1 MAVLVFRGGRWRWG
15 RGGWGGFIPHAGP
28 GQGLWPVGGVE
39 VDAGLVW
46 LVAAG
51 ERCVSSRA
59 TTSTGTPRRIS
70 PDDYPYRARWRVS
83 SLLHAADR
91 AGADQESDRRNA
103 AVSVPVAWRPSPV
116 RAAAPCTC
124 SWTTRPWPDAGQR
137 WRTPGSGSPT
147 SASPAPARMA
157 GAWRAA
163 ARALPHV
170 PLVAT
175 EHNQMSWPAGD
186 HTPRARDAARRV
198 DLVFAH
204 GPPARAWAARIG
216 LDDGRLRDGRS
227 SVEDLSAAALPGLPS
242 PRLTLA
248 GRLRGDKAPDVL
260 IEALAL
266 IDAPPPA
273 YLAGDGPLRG
283 ALTRLIRV
291 GGLEAVVHLPGW
303 SHEPARYIAQAT
315 VHVVPHARSRGRK
328 APCWPSGSA
337 SRSSAP
343 RSTAWRA
350 PWAGAAASWS
360 RGDPRALA
368 GALSRVLAGERPIPP
383 SAGPAPGS
391 SPPAQRPRYTP
402 APSGAGPGRVGCSP
416 DRDGRAYGPPGHSA
430 PACVQRERPVRSR
443 KPRF

>member
-227 SVEDLSAAALPGLPS
+227 SVEGLSAAALPGLPS

-283 ALTRLIRV
+283 ALTRLIRAR
-291 GGLEAVVHLPGW
+291 GLEAVVHLCRDGPMSRPAT
-303 SHEPARYIAQAT
+303 SHRPPCT
-315 VHVVPHARSRGRK
+315 SSPHARSRGRK
-328 APCWPSGSA
+328 APCWPWARRPGRRHRGRRPGA
-337 SRSSAP
+337 HPGRGP
-343 RSTAWRA
+343 R
-350 PWAGAAASWS
+350 
-360 RGDPRALA
+360 
-368 GALSRVLAGERPIPP
+368 RP
-383 SAGPAPGS
+383 GPA
-391 SPPAQRPRYTP
+391 RTP
-402 APSGAGPGRVGCSP
+402 APSPGRCP
-416 DRDGRAYGPPGHSA
+416 RPGRRAPRPRPQPGLR
-430 PACVQRERPVRSR
+430 PAVHPQRSGRGIR
-443 KPRF
+443 

>member
-1 MAVLVFRGGRWRWG
+1 
-15 RGGWGGFIPHAGP
+15 
-28 GQGLWPVGGVE
+28 
-39 VDAGLVW
+39 
-46 LVAAG
+46 
-51 ERCVSSRA
+51 
-59 TTSTGTPRRIS
+59 
-70 PDDYPYRARWRVS
+70 
-83 SLLHAADR
+83 
-91 AGADQESDRRNA
+91 
-103 AVSVPVAWRPSPV
+103 
-116 RAAAPCTC
+116 
-124 SWTTRPWPDAGQR
+124 
-137 WRTPGSGSPT
+137 
-147 SASPAPARMA
+147 MA

-227 SVEDLSAAALPGLPS
+227 SVEGLSAAALPGLPS

-328 APCWPSGSA
+328 APCWPRA
-337 SRSSAP
+337 RRPSRRHRGRRPGAHPGRGP
-343 RSTAWRA
+343 R
-350 PWAGAAASWS
+350 
-360 RGDPRALA
+360 
-368 GALSRVLAGERPIPP
+368 RP
-383 SAGPAPGS
+383 GPAG
-391 SPPAQRPRYTP
+391 TP
-402 APSGAGPGRVGCSP
+402 APWPGRCHASWPASARSRPRPGLRPAVHPQRSGRGIRQRLLVLVLVVWAAVLTEMAAPTGRQATALPHASRENGRSGPGNI
-416 DRDGRAYGPPGHSA
+416 
-430 PACVQRERPVRSR
+430 
-443 KPRF
+443 RF